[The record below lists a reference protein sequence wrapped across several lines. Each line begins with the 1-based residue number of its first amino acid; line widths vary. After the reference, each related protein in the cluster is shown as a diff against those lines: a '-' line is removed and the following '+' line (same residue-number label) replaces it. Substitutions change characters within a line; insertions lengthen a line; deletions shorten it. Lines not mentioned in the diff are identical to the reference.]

1 MAKLTD
7 NLKYYRK
14 LNKYTQEAI
23 SSKLNITT
31 SAYGFYEQGR
41 NTPPYSKLKELAQIY
56 DISISELTGEKN
68 DTVEMLG
75 QAVTMN
81 KYPYIDDY
89 VSAGSPVNIE
99 GMKDVPNIYVPDE
112 LLGSYAGSKRLF
124 FLKVNGESM
133 NKIIPNGSTIGVIS
147 YDSINDIK
155 NGDIVVYS
163 TEDHSFAV
171 KYFYKEENKLIFK
184 PSSTYHYYYD
194 KAFDIND
201 NIRIIGKVV
210 IYSVML

>member
-1 MAKLTD
+1 MDTGTKL
-7 NLKYYRK
+7 RK
-14 LNKYTQEAI
+14 LRDSIDKTQLEL
-23 SSKLNITT
+23 SKLLHVTKSTI
-31 SAYGFYEQGR
+31 SMYER
-41 NTPPYSKLKELAQIY
+41 NERTPSPDILKKYSQLF
-56 DISISELTGEKN
+56 DVSIDYLLGTPN

-155 NGDIVVYS
+155 NGDIVVYA

>member
-1 MAKLTD
+1 MDTGTKL
-7 NLKYYRK
+7 RK
-14 LNKYTQEAI
+14 LRDSIDKTQLEL
-23 SSKLNITT
+23 SKLLHVTKSTI
-31 SAYGFYEQGR
+31 SMYER
-41 NTPPYSKLKELAQIY
+41 NERTPSPDILKKYSQLF
-56 DISISELTGEKN
+56 DVSIDYLLGTPN

-194 KAFDIND
+194 KVFDIND

>member
-1 MAKLTD
+1 MDTGTKL
-7 NLKYYRK
+7 RK
-14 LNKYTQEAI
+14 LRDSIDKTQLEL
-23 SSKLNITT
+23 SKLLHVTKSTI
-31 SAYGFYEQGR
+31 SMYER
-41 NTPPYSKLKELAQIY
+41 NERTPSPDILKKYSQLF
-56 DISISELTGEKN
+56 DVSIDYLLGTPN

-171 KYFYKEENKLIFK
+171 KYFYKEKNELIFK

-194 KAFDIND
+194 KVFDIND

>member
-1 MAKLTD
+1 M
-7 NLKYYRK
+7 
-14 LNKYTQEAI
+14 
-23 SSKLNITT
+23 
-31 SAYGFYEQGR
+31 
-41 NTPPYSKLKELAQIY
+41 
-56 DISISELTGEKN
+56 ISERIKQLRKQNKWTQQDLANRLHVGKTTVSNYETGHSDPNIDMINQLSKVFGVSIDYLLGTPN

-89 VSAGSPVNIE
+89 VSAGSPVTIE

-147 YDSINDIK
+147 YDSINDLK

-163 TEDHSFAV
+163 TKNGEYAV
-171 KYFYKEENKLIFK
+171 KYFYKKDNKLIFK
-184 PSSTYHYYYD
+184 PSSTLNYYYD
-194 KAFDIND
+194 LVFSVDD
-201 NIRIIGKVV
+201 NISIIGKVV

>member
-1 MAKLTD
+1 MQIKDKLKQLRKD
-7 NLKYYRK
+7 RGLKQEDVAFK
-14 LNKYTQEAI
+14 LNM
-23 SSKLNITT
+23 ST
-31 SAYGFYEQGR
+31 SAYGYYEQGKT
-41 NTPPYSKLKELAQIY
+41 TPPLHNLKKLASLY

>member
-1 MAKLTD
+1 MDTGTKL
-7 NLKYYRK
+7 RK
-14 LNKYTQEAI
+14 LRDSIGKTQLEL
-23 SSKLNITT
+23 SKLLHVTKSTI
-31 SAYGFYEQGR
+31 SMYER
-41 NTPPYSKLKELAQIY
+41 NERTPSPDILKKYSQLF
-56 DISISELTGEKN
+56 DVSIDYLLGTPN

-99 GMKDVPNIYVPDE
+99 GMEDVPNIYVPDE

-155 NGDIVVYS
+155 NGDIVVYA

>member
-1 MAKLTD
+1 MQIKDKLKQLRKD
-7 NLKYYRK
+7 RGLKQEDVAFK
-14 LNKYTQEAI
+14 LNM
-23 SSKLNITT
+23 ST
-31 SAYGFYEQGR
+31 SAYGYYEQGKT
-41 NTPPYSKLKELAQIY
+41 TPPLYNLKKLANLY
-56 DISISELTGEKN
+56 NISISELTGEKN

-171 KYFYKEENKLIFK
+171 KYFYKEKNELIFK

-194 KAFDIND
+194 KVFDIND

>member
-1 MAKLTD
+1 MQIKDKLKQLRKD
-7 NLKYYRK
+7 RGLKQEDVAFK
-14 LNKYTQEAI
+14 LNM
-23 SSKLNITT
+23 ST
-31 SAYGFYEQGR
+31 SAYGYYEQGKT
-41 NTPPYSKLKELAQIY
+41 TPPLYNLKKLANLY
-56 DISISELTGEKN
+56 NISISELTGEKN

-163 TEDHSFAV
+163 TKDGGYAV
-171 KYFYKEENKLIFK
+171 KYFYKKEDKLIFK
-184 PSSTYHYYYD
+184 PSSTFDCYYD
-194 KAFDIND
+194 LVFNIED
-201 NIRIIGKVV
+201 NIQIIGKVV

>member
-1 MAKLTD
+1 MEIGD
-7 NLKYYRK
+7 
-14 LNKYTQEAI
+14 
-23 SSKLNITT
+23 
-31 SAYGFYEQGR
+31 
-41 NTPPYSKLKELAQIY
+41 KLKKLRNSTELSQEELAKKLQTSRS
-56 DISISELTGEKN
+56 SIGMIESNARKPTTDTLIKYAEFFDVSVDYLLGTPN

-171 KYFYKEENKLIFK
+171 KYFYKEKNELIFK

-194 KAFDIND
+194 KVFDIND

-210 IYSVML
+210 IYSVMI

>member
-1 MAKLTD
+1 MQIKDKLKQLRKD
-7 NLKYYRK
+7 RGLKQEDVAFK
-14 LNKYTQEAI
+14 LNM
-23 SSKLNITT
+23 ST
-31 SAYGFYEQGR
+31 SAYGYYEQGKT
-41 NTPPYSKLKELAQIY
+41 TPPLYNLKKLANLY
-56 DISISELTGEKN
+56 NISISELTGEKN

-89 VSAGSPVNIE
+89 VSAGSPVTIE

-171 KYFYKEENKLIFK
+171 KYFYKEKNKLIFK

-194 KAFDIND
+194 LVFDIND

>member
-1 MAKLTD
+1 MDTGTKL
-7 NLKYYRK
+7 RK
-14 LNKYTQEAI
+14 LRDSIGKTQLEL
-23 SSKLNITT
+23 SKLLHVTKSTI
-31 SAYGFYEQGR
+31 SMYER
-41 NTPPYSKLKELAQIY
+41 NERTPSPDILKKYSQLF
-56 DISISELTGEKN
+56 DVSIDYLLGTPN

-89 VSAGSPVNIE
+89 VSAGSPVTIE

-147 YDSINDIK
+147 YNSINDIK
-155 NGDIVVYS
+155 NGDIVVYA

-171 KYFYKEENKLIFK
+171 KYFYKEKNKLIFK

>member
-1 MAKLTD
+1 MISKRIKQLRKQNKWTQQDLANRLHVGKTTVSNYETGHSDPNIDMINQLSKVFEVSIG
-7 NLKYYRK
+7 NLMD
-14 LNKYTQEAI
+14 E
-23 SSKLNITT
+23 
-31 SAYGFYEQGR
+31 
-41 NTPPYSKLKELAQIY
+41 P
-56 DISISELTGEKN
+56 N

>member
-1 MAKLTD
+1 MQIKDKLKQLRKD
-7 NLKYYRK
+7 RGLKQEDVAFK
-14 LNKYTQEAI
+14 LNM
-23 SSKLNITT
+23 ST
-31 SAYGFYEQGR
+31 SAYGYYEQGKT
-41 NTPPYSKLKELAQIY
+41 TPPLYNLKKLANLY
-56 DISISELTGEKN
+56 NISISELTGEKN

-89 VSAGSPVNIE
+89 VSAGSPVTIE
-99 GMKDVPNIYVPDE
+99 GMKDIPNIYVPDE

-163 TEDHSFAV
+163 TKDGDYAV
-171 KYFYKEENKLIFK
+171 KYFYKKEDKLIFR
-184 PSSTYHYYYD
+184 PFSTLDCYYD
-194 KAFDIND
+194 LVFNIED
-201 NIRIIGKVV
+201 NIQIIGKVV

>member
-1 MAKLTD
+1 M
-7 NLKYYRK
+7 
-14 LNKYTQEAI
+14 
-23 SSKLNITT
+23 
-31 SAYGFYEQGR
+31 
-41 NTPPYSKLKELAQIY
+41 
-56 DISISELTGEKN
+56 ISERIKQLRKQNKWTQQDLANRLHVGKTTVSNYETGHSDPNIDMINQLSKVFEVSIGNLMGEPN

-89 VSAGSPVNIE
+89 VSAGSPVTIE

-147 YDSINDIK
+147 YNSINDIK
-155 NGDIVVYS
+155 NGDIVVYA

-171 KYFYKEENKLIFK
+171 KYFYKEKNKLIFK

>member
-1 MAKLTD
+1 MQIKDKLKQLRKD
-7 NLKYYRK
+7 RGLKQEDVAFK
-14 LNKYTQEAI
+14 LNM
-23 SSKLNITT
+23 ST
-31 SAYGFYEQGR
+31 SAYGYYEQGKT
-41 NTPPYSKLKELAQIY
+41 TPPLYNLKKLANLY
-56 DISISELTGEKN
+56 NISISELTGEKN

-89 VSAGSPVNIE
+89 VSAGSPVSIE

-163 TEDHSFAV
+163 TKDGGYAV
-171 KYFYKEENKLIFK
+171 KYFYKKEDKLIFR
-184 PSSTYHYYYD
+184 PFSTLDCYYD
-194 KAFDIND
+194 LVFNIED
-201 NIRIIGKVV
+201 NIQIIGKVV

>member
-1 MAKLTD
+1 MDTGTKL
-7 NLKYYRK
+7 RK
-14 LNKYTQEAI
+14 LRDSIDKTQLEL
-23 SSKLNITT
+23 SKLLHVTKSTI
-31 SAYGFYEQGR
+31 SMYER
-41 NTPPYSKLKELAQIY
+41 NERTPSPDILKKYSQLF
-56 DISISELTGEKN
+56 DVSIDYLLGTPN

-163 TEDHSFAV
+163 TQDHSFAV

>member
-1 MAKLTD
+1 M
-7 NLKYYRK
+7 
-14 LNKYTQEAI
+14 
-23 SSKLNITT
+23 
-31 SAYGFYEQGR
+31 
-41 NTPPYSKLKELAQIY
+41 
-56 DISISELTGEKN
+56 ISERIKQLRKQNKWTQQDLANRLHVGKTTVSNYETGHSDPNIDMINQLSKIFDVSIDYLLGAPN

-89 VSAGSPVNIE
+89 VSAGSPVTIE

-147 YDSINDIK
+147 YDSINDLK

-163 TEDHSFAV
+163 TKNGEYAV
-171 KYFYKEENKLIFK
+171 KYFYKKDNKLIFK
-184 PSSTYHYYYD
+184 PSSTLNYYYD
-194 KAFDIND
+194 LVFSVDD
-201 NIRIIGKVV
+201 NISIIGKVV

>member
-1 MAKLTD
+1 MDTGTKL
-7 NLKYYRK
+7 RK
-14 LNKYTQEAI
+14 LRDSIDKTQLEL
-23 SSKLNITT
+23 SKLLHVTKSTI
-31 SAYGFYEQGR
+31 SMYER
-41 NTPPYSKLKELAQIY
+41 NERTPSPDILKKYSQLF
-56 DISISELTGEKN
+56 DVSIDYLLGTPN

-171 KYFYKEENKLIFK
+171 KYFYKKEDKLIFR
-184 PSSTYHYYYD
+184 PSSTLDCYYD
-194 KAFDIND
+194 LVFNIED
-201 NIRIIGKVV
+201 NIQIIGKVV
-210 IYSVML
+210 IYSVIL

>member
-1 MAKLTD
+1 MDTGTKL
-7 NLKYYRK
+7 RK
-14 LNKYTQEAI
+14 LRDSIDKTQLEL
-23 SSKLNITT
+23 SKLLHVTKSTI
-31 SAYGFYEQGR
+31 SMYER
-41 NTPPYSKLKELAQIY
+41 NERTPSPDILKKYSQLF
-56 DISISELTGEKN
+56 DVSIDYLLGTPN

-75 QAVTMN
+75 QAITMN

-99 GMKDVPNIYVPDE
+99 GMEDVPNIYVPDE

-155 NGDIVVYS
+155 NGDIVVYA

>member
-1 MAKLTD
+1 MDTGTKL
-7 NLKYYRK
+7 RK
-14 LNKYTQEAI
+14 LRDSIDKTQLEL
-23 SSKLNITT
+23 SKLLHVTKSTI
-31 SAYGFYEQGR
+31 SMYER
-41 NTPPYSKLKELAQIY
+41 NERTPSPDILKKYSQLF
-56 DISISELTGEKN
+56 DVSIDYLLGTPN

-89 VSAGSPVNIE
+89 VSAGSPVTIE

-112 LLGSYAGSKRLF
+112 LLGNYAGSKRLF

-194 KAFDIND
+194 KVFDIND

>member
-1 MAKLTD
+1 MQIKDKLKQLRKD
-7 NLKYYRK
+7 RGLKQEDVAFK
-14 LNKYTQEAI
+14 LNM
-23 SSKLNITT
+23 ST
-31 SAYGFYEQGR
+31 SAYGYYEQGKT
-41 NTPPYSKLKELAQIY
+41 TPPLYNLKKLANLY
-56 DISISELTGEKN
+56 NISISELTGEKN

-171 KYFYKEENKLIFK
+171 KYFYKEKNKLIFK

-194 KAFDIND
+194 KVFDIND

>member
-1 MAKLTD
+1 M
-7 NLKYYRK
+7 
-14 LNKYTQEAI
+14 
-23 SSKLNITT
+23 
-31 SAYGFYEQGR
+31 
-41 NTPPYSKLKELAQIY
+41 
-56 DISISELTGEKN
+56 ISERIKQLRKQNKWTQQDLANRLHVGKTTVSNYETGHSDPNIDMINQLSKIFGVSIGSLMGEPN

-89 VSAGSPVNIE
+89 VSAGSPVTIE

-155 NGDIVVYS
+155 NGDIVVYA

>member
-1 MAKLTD
+1 MISDRIKQLRKQNKWTQQDLANRLHVGKTTVSNYETGHSDPNIDMINQLSKVFGVSIG
-7 NLKYYRK
+7 NLM
-14 LNKYTQEAI
+14 
-23 SSKLNITT
+23 
-31 SAYGFYEQGR
+31 
-41 NTPPYSKLKELAQIY
+41 
-56 DISISELTGEKN
+56 GEPN

-194 KAFDIND
+194 KVFDIND

>member
-1 MAKLTD
+1 MDTGTKL
-7 NLKYYRK
+7 RK
-14 LNKYTQEAI
+14 LRDSIDKTQLEL
-23 SSKLNITT
+23 SKLLHVTKSTI
-31 SAYGFYEQGR
+31 SMYER
-41 NTPPYSKLKELAQIY
+41 NERTPSPDILKKYSQLF
-56 DISISELTGEKN
+56 DVSIDYLLGTPN

-171 KYFYKEENKLIFK
+171 KYFYKEKNKLIFK

-194 KAFDIND
+194 KVFDIND

>member
-1 MAKLTD
+1 MQIKDKLKQLRKD
-7 NLKYYRK
+7 RGLKQEDVAFK
-14 LNKYTQEAI
+14 LNM
-23 SSKLNITT
+23 ST
-31 SAYGFYEQGR
+31 SAYGYYEQGKT
-41 NTPPYSKLKELAQIY
+41 TPPLYNLKKLASLY

-171 KYFYKEENKLIFK
+171 KYFYKEKNELIFK

-194 KAFDIND
+194 KVFDIND

>member
-1 MAKLTD
+1 MDTGTKL
-7 NLKYYRK
+7 RK
-14 LNKYTQEAI
+14 LRDSIDKTQLEL
-23 SSKLNITT
+23 SKLLHVTKSTI
-31 SAYGFYEQGR
+31 SMYER
-41 NTPPYSKLKELAQIY
+41 NERTPSPDILKKYSQLF
-56 DISISELTGEKN
+56 DVSIDYLLGTPN

-163 TEDHSFAV
+163 TQDHSFAV
-171 KYFYKEENKLIFK
+171 KYFYKEKNELIFK

-194 KAFDIND
+194 KVFDIND

>member
-1 MAKLTD
+1 MQIKDKLKQLRKD
-7 NLKYYRK
+7 RGLKQEDVAFK
-14 LNKYTQEAI
+14 LNM
-23 SSKLNITT
+23 ST
-31 SAYGFYEQGR
+31 SAYGYYEQGKT
-41 NTPPYSKLKELAQIY
+41 TPPLYNLKKLASLY

-147 YDSINDIK
+147 YDSINDLK
-155 NGDIVVYS
+155 SGDIVVYS
-163 TEDHSFAV
+163 TKDGEYAV
-171 KYFYKEENKLIFK
+171 KYFYKKILN
-184 PSSTYHYYYD
+184 
-194 KAFDIND
+194 
-201 NIRIIGKVV
+201 
-210 IYSVML
+210 

>member
-1 MAKLTD
+1 MNTG
-7 NLKYYRK
+7 
-14 LNKYTQEAI
+14 
-23 SSKLNITT
+23 SKL
-31 SAYGFYEQGR
+31 R
-41 NTPPYSKLKELAQIY
+41 NLREKAEKTQLELSKLLHVTKSTVSMYERNKRTPSPDVLKKYSQIFDVSVDY
-56 DISISELTGEKN
+56 LLGTPN

-194 KAFDIND
+194 KVFDIND

>member
-1 MAKLTD
+1 MDTGTKL
-7 NLKYYRK
+7 RK
-14 LNKYTQEAI
+14 LRDSIDKTQLEL
-23 SSKLNITT
+23 SKLLHVTKSTI
-31 SAYGFYEQGR
+31 SMYER
-41 NTPPYSKLKELAQIY
+41 NERTPSPDILKKYSQLF
-56 DISISELTGEKN
+56 DVSIDYLLGTPN

-163 TEDHSFAV
+163 TEEHSFAV
-171 KYFYKEENKLIFK
+171 KYFYKEKNKLIFK

-194 KAFDIND
+194 KVFDIND

>member
-1 MAKLTD
+1 MQIKDKLKQLRKD
-7 NLKYYRK
+7 RGLKQEDVAFK
-14 LNKYTQEAI
+14 LNM
-23 SSKLNITT
+23 ST
-31 SAYGFYEQGR
+31 SAYGYYEQGKT
-41 NTPPYSKLKELAQIY
+41 TPPLHNLKKLASLY
-56 DISISELTGEKN
+56 NISISELTGEKN

-194 KAFDIND
+194 KVFDIND

>member
-1 MAKLTD
+1 MQIKDKLKQLRKD
-7 NLKYYRK
+7 RGLKQEDVAFK
-14 LNKYTQEAI
+14 LNM
-23 SSKLNITT
+23 ST
-31 SAYGFYEQGR
+31 SAYGYYEQGKT
-41 NTPPYSKLKELAQIY
+41 TPPLYNLKKLANLY
-56 DISISELTGEKN
+56 NISISELTGEKN

-155 NGDIVVYS
+155 NGDIVVYA

-171 KYFYKEENKLIFK
+171 KYFYKKEDKLIFR
-184 PSSTYHYYYD
+184 PSSTFDCYYD
-194 KAFDIND
+194 LVFNIED
-201 NIRIIGKVV
+201 NIQIIGKVV

>member
-1 MAKLTD
+1 MQIKDKLKQLRKD
-7 NLKYYRK
+7 RGLKQEDVAFK
-14 LNKYTQEAI
+14 LNM
-23 SSKLNITT
+23 ST
-31 SAYGFYEQGR
+31 SAYGYYEQGKT
-41 NTPPYSKLKELAQIY
+41 TPPLYNLKKLANLY
-56 DISISELTGEKN
+56 NISISELTGEKN

-171 KYFYKEENKLIFK
+171 KYFYKEKNKLSFK
-184 PSSTYHYYYD
+184 PTSTYHYYYD
-194 KAFDIND
+194 KVFDIND

>member
-1 MAKLTD
+1 MKIGD
-7 NLKYYRK
+7 
-14 LNKYTQEAI
+14 
-23 SSKLNITT
+23 
-31 SAYGFYEQGR
+31 
-41 NTPPYSKLKELAQIY
+41 KLKKLRSSTELSQEELAKKLQTSRS
-56 DISISELTGEKN
+56 SIGMIESNARTPTTDTLIKYAEFFNVSVDYLLGTPN

-89 VSAGSPVNIE
+89 VSAGSPVTIE

-147 YDSINDIK
+147 YNSINDIK

-163 TEDHSFAV
+163 TKDGDYAV
-171 KYFYKEENKLIFK
+171 KYFYKKEDKLIFR
-184 PSSTYHYYYD
+184 PSSTLDCYYD
-194 KAFDIND
+194 LVFNIED
-201 NIRIIGKVV
+201 NIQIIGKVV

>member
-1 MAKLTD
+1 MQIKDKLKQLRKD
-7 NLKYYRK
+7 RGLKQEDVAFK
-14 LNKYTQEAI
+14 LNM
-23 SSKLNITT
+23 ST
-31 SAYGFYEQGR
+31 SAYGYYEQGKT
-41 NTPPYSKLKELAQIY
+41 TPPLHNLKKLASLY
-56 DISISELTGEKN
+56 NISISELTGEKN

-75 QAVTMN
+75 QAVIMN

-194 KAFDIND
+194 LVFDIND

>member
-1 MAKLTD
+1 MQIKDKLKQLRKD
-7 NLKYYRK
+7 RGLKQEDVAFK
-14 LNKYTQEAI
+14 LNM
-23 SSKLNITT
+23 ST
-31 SAYGFYEQGR
+31 SAYGYYEQGKT
-41 NTPPYSKLKELAQIY
+41 TPPLYNLKKLANLY
-56 DISISELTGEKN
+56 NISISELTGEKN

-89 VSAGSPVNIE
+89 VSAGSPVTIE

-194 KAFDIND
+194 KVFDIND

>member
-1 MAKLTD
+1 MDTGTKL
-7 NLKYYRK
+7 RK
-14 LNKYTQEAI
+14 LRDSIGKTQLEL
-23 SSKLNITT
+23 SKLLHVTKSTI
-31 SAYGFYEQGR
+31 SMYER
-41 NTPPYSKLKELAQIY
+41 NERTPSPDILKKYSQLF
-56 DISISELTGEKN
+56 DVSIDYLLGTPN

-194 KAFDIND
+194 LVFDIND

>member
-1 MAKLTD
+1 MDTGTKL
-7 NLKYYRK
+7 RK
-14 LNKYTQEAI
+14 LRDSIDKTQLEL
-23 SSKLNITT
+23 SKLLHVTKSTI
-31 SAYGFYEQGR
+31 SMYER
-41 NTPPYSKLKELAQIY
+41 NERTPSPDILKKYSQLF
-56 DISISELTGEKN
+56 DVSIDYLLGTPN

-147 YDSINDIK
+147 YDSVNDIK

-210 IYSVML
+210 IYSVIL

>member
-1 MAKLTD
+1 MDTGTKL
-7 NLKYYRK
+7 RK
-14 LNKYTQEAI
+14 LRDSIDKTQLEL
-23 SSKLNITT
+23 SKLLHVTKSTI
-31 SAYGFYEQGR
+31 SMYER
-41 NTPPYSKLKELAQIY
+41 NERTPSPDILKKYSQLF
-56 DISISELTGEKN
+56 DVSIDYLLGTPN

-133 NKIIPNGSTIGVIS
+133 NKIIPNGSTIGVIG

>member
-1 MAKLTD
+1 MQIKDKLKQLRKD
-7 NLKYYRK
+7 RGLKQEDVAFK
-14 LNKYTQEAI
+14 LNM
-23 SSKLNITT
+23 ST
-31 SAYGFYEQGR
+31 SAYGYYEQGKT
-41 NTPPYSKLKELAQIY
+41 TPPLHNLKKLASLY
-56 DISISELTGEKN
+56 NISISELTGEKN

-112 LLGSYAGSKRLF
+112 LLGSYAGSNRLF

-194 KAFDIND
+194 KVFDIND